1 MQQRGPSMLDSRS
14 SPLFA
19 GLAGLAGTELEV
31 LITTTAAS
39 NQRHLTLTPT
49 IVINRA
55 QSRFQMQFKIRRG
68 RSGRGGTG
76 AEASEALGQSHLRDA
91 TATATATAEADKQKS
106 GNRSRRGG
114 NTKALWNKAG
124 TKQRGSQRH

>member
-19 GLAGLAGTELEV
+19 GGLAGLAGTELEV
-31 LITTTAAS
+31 LITTTAAC
-39 NQRHLTLTPT
+39 NQRHLTPTPT

-55 QSRFQMQFKIRRG
+55 QSRLQMQIKIRRG

-76 AEASEALGQSHLRDA
+76 AEASGALGQSHLRDA
-91 TATATATAEADKQKS
+91 TATATATEADKQKS
-106 GNRSRRGG
+106 GNRSTRGG
-114 NTKALWNKAG
+114 DTKAL
-124 TKQRGSQRH
+124 